1 MRTSHVQ
8 SEHTEYYIDYF
19 KKLKLSCHLP
29 VIGGASLVEVHV
41 AFVDHG
47 QIDDVVHGS
56 LEIDEDSVD
65 LGLDAQTQVAVLVD
79 VRVERRV
86 DEVSLQV
93 HRLQPSTRQHVHVH
107 TACATHEL
115 ITV

>member
-1 MRTSHVQ
+1 M
-8 SEHTEYYIDYF
+8 
-19 KKLKLSCHLP
+19 LSCHLP
-29 VIGGASLVEVHV
+29 AIGGASLVEVHV

-56 LEIDEDSVD
+56 LQVDEDTVN
-65 LGLDAQTQVAVLVD
+65 LGLDAQTEVAVLVD

-93 HRLQPSTRQHVHVH
+93 HRLQPSTRQHVG
-107 TACATHEL
+107 TCTHC
-115 ITV
+115 TCNS